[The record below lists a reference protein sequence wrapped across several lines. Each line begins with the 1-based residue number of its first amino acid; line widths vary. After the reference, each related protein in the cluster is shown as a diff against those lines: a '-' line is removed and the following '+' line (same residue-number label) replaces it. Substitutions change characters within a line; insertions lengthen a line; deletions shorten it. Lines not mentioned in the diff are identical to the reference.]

1 MAQSGPAKIRLWND
15 FCGPEIP
22 VANAVAYGTTAGG
35 CNYYLGDYSV
45 KGDLADTD
53 AGIVALAVPS
63 GAVRVTGTDEDN
75 KGVALVS
82 ELVFSVPLNGTLI
95 VEARIQLQALTA
107 RNIFVGFTGTMADD
121 LVAPVRDSNG
131 TTHTLTATD
140 VIGLNFNSIYTGT
153 QLFWHTI
160 HNGGTLTGAT
170 ATSDT
175 LTSVAPVAGEWQ
187 VLRVEIDRDGTV
199 EYWIDGTKLATIKNA
214 ATVTSTDMLGAIV
227 GSFATASTATD
238 VDVDYMLV
246 NANRDWAV

>member
-45 KGDLADTD
+45 RGEIEVDDS
-53 AGIVALAVPS
+53 GVVALGVAS
-63 GAVRVTGTDEDN
+63 GAVRLTGTNVDN
-75 KGVALVS
+75 KGLALTTD
-82 ELVFSVPLNGTLI
+82 LVFSVPLNGTLI

-107 RNIFVGFTGTMADD
+107 RNIFVGFCGTLADD
-121 LVAPVRDSNG
+121 VAPPLVDSNS

-140 VIGLNFNSIYTGT
+140 LVGLNFNSIYTGT
-153 QLFWHTI
+153 QLFWHTV
-160 HNGGTLTGAT
+160 HNGGTLAGKT

-187 VLRVEIDRDGTV
+187 VLRVEIDTSGTV
-199 EYWIDGTKLATIKNA
+199 EYWIDGNKLATIKNA
-214 ATVTSTDMLGAIV
+214 ATVTATDMLAVIV
-227 GSFATASTATD
+227 GCWGTTTTITD
-238 VDVDYMLV
+238 VDVDYLLV